1 MDLYSFLI
9 FSFLLAAPPV
19 TLGVAWYL
27 WLRTPEDFEIAQW
40 RRVLVYLGLLC
51 ASANF
56 VLFCAR
62 IIQLNIFHGRYGL
75 HSSDWQSRVAG
86 CSSCSP
92 YSVRRLAA
100 AASPFRSSSPQCWG
114 SASGSRPPLRFFN
127 CCRFDLRSRQAQPRR

>member
-9 FSFLLAAPPV
+9 FSFLLIAPPV
-19 TLGVAWYL
+19 ALGVAWYL

-75 HSSDWQSRVAG
+75 QSSDWQSSVAG
-86 CSSCSP
+86 VLILFATFGSAFGRGRVPFSIF
-92 YSVRRLAA
+92 LAA
-100 AASPFRSSSPQCWG
+100 VLGFGLWVSTAIAIF
-114 SASGSRPPLRFFN
+114 
-127 CCRFDLRSRQAQPRR
+127 

>member
-19 TLGVAWYL
+19 ALGVAWYL

-40 RRVLVYLGLLC
+40 RRVLVYLGLLF

-62 IIQLNIFHGRYGL
+62 IIQLNISHGRYGP
-75 HSSDWQSRVAG
+75 HSSDWQSSVAG
-86 CSSCSP
+86 VLILFAIFGSAFGRGRVPFSIF
-92 YSVRRLAA
+92 LAA
-100 AASPFRSSSPQCWG
+100 VLGFGLWVSTAVAIF
-114 SASGSRPPLRFFN
+114 
-127 CCRFDLRSRQAQPRR
+127 